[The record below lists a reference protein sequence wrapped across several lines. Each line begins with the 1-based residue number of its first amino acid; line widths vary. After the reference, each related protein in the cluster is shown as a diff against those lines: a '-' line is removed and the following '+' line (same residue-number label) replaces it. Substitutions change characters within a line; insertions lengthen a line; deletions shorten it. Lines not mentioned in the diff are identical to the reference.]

1 MKLPSAKPL
10 RLLHIVKNLPTGGIQ
25 RQLLE
30 LLRRYDRKRVL
41 PLVCSIKDKGQI
53 GMEIE
58 SLGVEVVCLDRPKEG
73 FDLFALIDLY
83 KLIKEREI
91 QIVRTHSFKANLHG
105 IIAARMAGVP
115 CIVASVHNV
124 YEKKRERKFGR
135 RLSNRCLSNYADK
148 IVAVSNAVKSDI
160 MKYDG
165 IAGKKVEIIY
175 NGIDIEKFKSSA
187 GSPVRERLGIPQGIP
202 VIGTV
207 GRLHPQ
213 KGQKYLL
220 GAVSV
225 LKNKFPE
232 LRLLLAG
239 DGPLR
244 KELEDYAETLGI
256 TENVLFL
263 GMRRDIP
270 ELLSA
275 MDIFVFPSLWEG
287 LGNVLIEA
295 MAAGK
300 PVVATDI
307 PPVREIVTSEDSGFL
322 VPPADSQALAE
333 AITLI
338 LEDSALREA
347 LGEAAAER
355 SAFFSVDRTVS
366 AYTRQFEE
374 ILLGKG
380 FAA

>member
-1 MKLPSAKPL
+1 MKLSSAKPL

-58 SLGVEVVCLDRPKEG
+58 TLGVEVICLDRPKEG

-124 YEKKRERKFGR
+124 YEKERERNFGR
-135 RLSNRCLSNYADK
+135 RISNRCLSNYADK

-165 IAGKKVEIIY
+165 IAGEKVEIIY
-175 NGIDIEKFKSSA
+175 NGIDIDKFKSSA

-225 LKNKFPE
+225 LKNKFPA
-232 LRLLLAG
+232 LRLLLVG

-333 AITLI
+333 AIALI

-366 AYTRQFEE
+366 AYIRQFEE

-380 FAA
+380 FAD